1 MKITMDRF
9 FLTLADYWDK
19 ITLIKLKTKIISTIH
34 HYVAERNVMF
44 LLSLFCVLTNHD
56 IRTGP
61 LKKIELLVEFS
72 YVKYW
77 GILDE
82 TE

>member
-1 MKITMDRF
+1 MN
-9 FLTLADYWDK
+9 
-19 ITLIKLKTKIISTIH
+19 TIH
-34 HYVAERNVMF
+34 HYAAERNGMF
-44 LLSLFCVLTNHD
+44 LVLLGFVPTNHD

-61 LKKIELLVEFS
+61 LKKIELLVNFS
-72 YVKYW
+72 CVKYS